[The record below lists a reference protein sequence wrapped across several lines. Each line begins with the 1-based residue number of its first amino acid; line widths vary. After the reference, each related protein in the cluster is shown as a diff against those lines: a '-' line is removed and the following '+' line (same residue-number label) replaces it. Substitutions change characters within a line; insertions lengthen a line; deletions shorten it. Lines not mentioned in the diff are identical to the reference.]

1 MRINNRI
8 QNLRNNEVYEIQS
21 QQDSTTRIISTPS
34 INRLNSR
41 ITLTYATGRDIDHRE
56 RLENLSRKVIHDQAE
71 IGKLGK

>member
-1 MRINNRI
+1 MN
-8 QNLRNNEVYEIQS
+8 QQETEMNEFAKLS
-21 QQDSTTRIISTPS
+21 SSSP